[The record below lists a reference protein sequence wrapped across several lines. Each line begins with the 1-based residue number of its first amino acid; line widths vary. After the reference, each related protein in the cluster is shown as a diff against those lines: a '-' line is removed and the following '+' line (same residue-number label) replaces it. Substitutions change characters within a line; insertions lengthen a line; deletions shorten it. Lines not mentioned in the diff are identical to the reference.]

1 MAVLVLAAVL
11 FAGWRTRHQ
20 ASLFA
25 YFCVQAAYVPVIWGV
40 ERFSGDT
47 SLEYLT
53 AYAVMTGLILTCVV
67 WIASEGLSYRSAGFA
82 SVLALTVAR
91 MAYVSLGHPAKGY
104 EWVQLTE
111 AGILLWAALCVGGR
125 APYVRNGAVS
135 LVLALL
141 WLAQAFFRLGFILHL
156 ESWLPYNWRVPPIL
170 GIVAFLIVG
179 GLAHEVPTM
188 RQGHPQ
194 GAGSHEGRRSFS
206 LRGMRG

>member
-1 MAVLVLAAVL
+1 MSWLSLAAAC
-11 FAGWRTRHQ
+11 FAGWRSRHNARLFCYCISF
-20 ASLFA
+20 ASANVVGRIIAQL
-25 YFCVQAAYVPVIWGV
+25 
-40 ERFSGDT
+40 SGDT

-179 GLAHEVPTM
+179 GLAHEVPKV

-194 GAGSHEGRRSFS
+194 GAGNIQRGRSFS
-206 LRGMRG
+206 L